1 MLSRHHVIALNPGYD
16 CLLDADQRGEV
27 FCADPAVQAFLAG
40 GGLLACGIVPT
51 LRDLT
56 DVPFAALLVRWLVVS
71 CGGDSRAP
79 LKSHTPITATCG
91 LGLLTEG
98 AARRSFQGGPRAGGG
113 RCVHTLPE
121 APKRVMYLFREA
133 VLVDHETAEAVRILD
148 LSHAAEHLT
157 ATGQTV
163 GPQGLLQT
171 PTDQQ
176 IAG

>member
-1 MLSRHHVIALNPGYD
+1 MLSRHPVIALDPGYD
-16 CLLDADQRGEV
+16 CLLDAEQRGAV

-71 CGGDSRAP
+71 CGGDSCAP

-98 AARRSFQGGPRAGGG
+98 AARRSFQGGPRAGGD
-113 RCVHTLPE
+113 RCVHTLPDDGE
-121 APKRVMYLFREA
+121 A
-133 VLVDHETAEAVRILD
+133 
-148 LSHAAEHLT
+148 
-157 ATGQTV
+157 GQDQAV
-163 GPQGLLQT
+163 GPMGLLHTLGLTGLRFTGSYLGGSDGRASASMPEGGYFQV
-171 PTDQQ
+171 
-176 IAG
+176 